1 MRELR
6 REEGFTAK
14 EHDERLCDK
23 QDSIAYTYIS
33 SVIKLEY
40 IVRHISISN
49 EGVSV
54 LFLPCDAT

>member
-14 EHDERLCDK
+14 EHDERLYDK
-23 QDSIAYTYIS
+23 IDSIAYTYIS

-40 IVRHISISN
+40 IVRHISISIST
-49 EGVSV
+49 E
-54 LFLPCDAT
+54 